1 MSKSNKKVSEPSSY
15 HLKITEWP
23 PEERPREKLLSRGA
37 KSLTIVELLAILIRS
52 GSGKITA
59 VDLAKTLLKEYETLH
74 RISTRS
80 VEELRQYKGIGN
92 TKAITLVAAFELGIR
107 ASEQV
112 SEKEQINS
120 PLDCF
125 NRFRSE
131 YQDLKQEV
139 FKVILLDS
147 ANHPLRIVKISDV
160 ILNSSLVHPR
170 EVFYPAI
177 NEPAASIILMHNHPS
192 GNPEPS
198 SDDIQ
203 ITRQIVE
210 AGKILGIPVHDHI
223 IIAIDRF
230 TSFAEKGL
238 I

>member
-1 MSKSNKKVSEPSSY
+1 M
-15 HLKITEWP
+15 L
-23 PEERPREKLLSRGA
+23 
-37 KSLTIVELLAILIRS
+37 
-52 GSGKITA
+52 
-59 VDLAKTLLKEYETLH
+59 
-74 RISTRS
+74 
-80 VEELRQYKGIGN
+80 QYKWLVN
-92 TKAITLVAAFELGIR
+92 TKAITLVAAFELGKR

-120 PLDCF
+120 PEDCYKH
-125 NRFRSE
+125 FRSE

-147 ANHPLRIVKISDV
+147 ANHLLRIVKISDG
-160 ILNSSLVHPR
+160 ILNSALVHPR

-177 NEPAASIILMHNHPS
+177 NEPAASVILMHNHPS

-223 IIAIDRF
+223 IVAIDKF

>member
-23 PEERPREKLLSRGA
+23 LEERPREKLLSRGVQ
-37 KSLTIVELLAILIRS
+37 SLSDSELLAILIRS
-52 GSGKITA
+52 GAGKITA
-59 VDLAKTLLKEYETLH
+59 VDLANTLLKDYETLH
-74 RISTRS
+74 RICTRS
-80 VEELRQYKGIGN
+80 VQELRQYKGLGD
-92 TKAITLVAAFELGIR
+92 TKAITLLAAFELGR
-107 ASEQV
+107 RSSKKDSEIIN
-112 SEKEQINS
+112 INS
-120 PLDCF
+120 PEDVF
-125 NRFRSE
+125 KYFQSGFR
-131 YQDLKQEV
+131 DLKQEV
-139 FKVILLDS
+139 FKVLLLNS
-147 ANHPLRIVKISDV
+147 ANHFLRIVKISDG

-223 IIAIDRF
+223 IIAIDKF